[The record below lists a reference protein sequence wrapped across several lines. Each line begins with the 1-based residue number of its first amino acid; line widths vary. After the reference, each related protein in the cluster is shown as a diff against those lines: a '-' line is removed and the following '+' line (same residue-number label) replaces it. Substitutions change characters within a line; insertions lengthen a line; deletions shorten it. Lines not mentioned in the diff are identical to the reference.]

1 MLYLQRI
8 LFTLGEDLETVVM
21 VADIL
26 LVDGQHW
33 QQHIKQVT
41 CVENHFNE
49 KTGLLPSLT
58 WSTHKRSKFKS
69 NIEK

>member
-26 LVDGQHW
+26 LVDGQHG

-41 CVENHFNE
+41 CVENI
-49 KTGLLPSLT
+49 SM
-58 WSTHKRSKFKS
+58 KR
-69 NIEK
+69 